1 MYSFRCS
8 IPVSKMKLGDLMKA
22 TNDFSKENMIGTG
35 RTGTMYKVTLA
46 DGTSLAIKRFQ
57 DSEI

>member
-1 MYSFRCS
+1 MFDK
-8 IPVSKMKLGDLMKA
+8 PVSKMKLGDLMKA

-35 RTGTMYKVTLA
+35 RTRTMYKVTLA